1 MLESKDDKIKVE
13 KITQTKD
20 EVSETTNKKDVTPK
34 KTTKDTDSKEV
45 VIDTNVP
52 DVLDTDK
59 ASEDAKVLITDQ
71 TADVKQTSE
80 VADVVE
86 VPVEVE
92 TISLEEPAKVEKSEE
107 TTHEETVSDESE
119 DVVTENAEQEKPT
132 KEVEIIAY
140 DKLTLE
146 ELTDALEKLIT
157 TQKAQH
163 IKATAEIIKSAFNIK
178 FGALLSEKKA
188 AFLEAGGNTIDFQYS
203 SPIKSRYNKLLSD
216 YKKERDYQYQIENYT
231 KCLQI
236 DPNYFAAYYNRGR
249 AYYKL
254 NKYEAAIADYKRAIR
269 INPNVLKDIVREELM
284 PYVN

>member
-34 KTTKDTDSKEV
+34 KTTKDIDSKEV
-45 VIDTNVP
+45 VIDTSVP
-52 DVLDTDK
+52 EVLGTDK

-71 TADVKQTSE
+71 TADVEQTSE

-216 YKKERDYQYQIENYT
+216 YKKERDLHLSLIH
-231 KCLQI
+231 I
-236 DPNYFAAYYNRGR
+236 
-249 AYYKL
+249 
-254 NKYEAAIADYKRAIR
+254 
-269 INPNVLKDIVREELM
+269 
-284 PYVN
+284 